1 MLDITS
7 IWTFSVILNFT
18 LCRERVCAPK
28 DESKQHNDSE
38 NPSGSNLQSSPESDA
53 TGSQN
58 GTSRPNCSARS
69 LLKSASISA
78 SKCVV
83 VKQNK
88 DPEVVANYLFKCI
101 HCFMK
106 REIVIWFKNMRF
118 QPIFSTCKH
127 ILHFVQKC

>member
-1 MLDITS
+1 MSLADK
-7 IWTFSVILNFT
+7 SVNLFYGTVRVICNFT

-28 DESKQHNDSE
+28 DIEKKQDNDIE
-38 NPSGSNLQSSPESDA
+38 NPSGSNLQSPPGSDV

-58 GTSRPNCSARS
+58 GTSRSNYSARS

-88 DPEVVANYLFKCI
+88 DPEVVSYS
-101 HCFMK
+101 
-106 REIVIWFKNMRF
+106 
-118 QPIFSTCKH
+118 IFFTSAW
-127 ILHFVQKC
+127 LY